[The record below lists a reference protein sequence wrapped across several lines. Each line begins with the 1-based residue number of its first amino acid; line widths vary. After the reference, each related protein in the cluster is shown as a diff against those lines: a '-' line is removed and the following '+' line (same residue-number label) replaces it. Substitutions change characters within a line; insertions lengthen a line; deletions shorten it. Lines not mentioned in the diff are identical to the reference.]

1 MSLEVGSQILMGEV
15 KTMTTQNRGLNA
27 DEIVELLMPRLLYV
41 ADTAPPAIRDQA
53 QAFKLNIARLVRH
66 YVVQAQKSQNTT
78 ICNLLEQAG
87 EYRAAEIV
95 RGL

>member
-1 MSLEVGSQILMGEV
+1 MLRVGSEILMGEV

-27 DEIVELLMPRLLYV
+27 DEIVELLMPRLLYI
-41 ADTAPPAIRDQA
+41 ADSAPPAIREQA
-53 QAFKLNIARLVRH
+53 EAFKSNMARLIRH

-78 ICNLLEQAG
+78 ICGILEQAG
-87 EYRAAEIV
+87 EQRAAEIV

>member
-1 MSLEVGSQILMGEV
+1 MLQVGSEILTGEV
-15 KTMTTQNRGLNA
+15 RTLTTQNRGLNA
-27 DEIVELLMPRLLYV
+27 DEIVALLMPRLLYV

-53 QAFKLNIARLVRH
+53 AAFKSNIERLVHH

-78 ICNLLEQAG
+78 ICNILEQAG
-87 EYRAAEIV
+87 EHRAAEII